1 MMNTM
6 FRKMFMLVAFAA
18 CAGIANA
25 QLPNEK
31 FGKPSKM
38 EWDFNKIL
46 PDRSLSF
53 NERAFPFF
61 NPDSEWNHT
70 MFQAVADAEG
80 FTLDTPIS
88 RLTAE
93 QFEKYQKQFR
103 HGGPRPGGFGRGPR
117 PGGPRPE

>member
-1 MMNTM
+1 
-6 FRKMFMLVAFAA
+6 
-18 CAGIANA
+18 
-25 QLPNEK
+25 
-31 FGKPSKM
+31 M

-61 NPDSEWNHT
+61 NPDSEWNHC

-93 QFEKYQKQFR
+93 QFEYLWNGDPERKIHWIYKKQS
-103 HGGPRPGGFGRGPR
+103 GEGYSEYNRPG
-117 PGGPRPE
+117 PEFSMK